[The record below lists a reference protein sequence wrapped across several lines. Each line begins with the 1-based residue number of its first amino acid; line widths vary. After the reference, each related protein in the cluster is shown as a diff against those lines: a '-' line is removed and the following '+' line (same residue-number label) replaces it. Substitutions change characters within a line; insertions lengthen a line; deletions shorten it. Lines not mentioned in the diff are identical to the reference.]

1 LFLFY
6 IIHDKRSERFIVT
19 YGKYNLD
26 SKNEAKKMAKRID
39 SKGLIDKMLEDTAK
53 TIDSVKN
60 DIEKTIVDY
69 TFVPGKDIIETDDT
83 IIVRVD
89 LAGIKKED
97 IVINLT
103 ETKLKVKAE
112 FEDEHE
118 VIGNNKRPNL
128 IRRSVRFPRKVKP
141 DEAEAK
147 FENGLLTVE
156 VPKLE
161 KKESFTVD
169 IK

>member
-1 LFLFY
+1 MT
-6 IIHDKRSERFIVT
+6 KR
-19 YGKYNLD
+19 
-26 SKNEAKKMAKRID
+26 MD
-39 SKGLIDKMLEDTAK
+39 SKGLIDKMLEDTASA
-53 TIDSVKN
+53 IDSIKN

-89 LAGIKKED
+89 LAGIKKEN
-97 IVINLT
+97 IVVNLT

-112 FEDEHE
+112 FEDEHLRE
-118 VIGNNKRPNL
+118 VMGNNRRPTL
-128 IRRSVRFPRKVKP
+128 IRRTVRFPKKVLAE
-141 DEAEAK
+141 EAEAK

-161 KKESFTVD
+161 KKESFSVN

>member
-1 LFLFY
+1 M
-6 IIHDKRSERFIVT
+6 KK
-19 YGKYNLD
+19 GMD
-26 SKNEAKKMAKRID
+26 SKAV
-39 SKGLIDKMLEDTAK
+39 IDKMLEDTSK
-53 TIDSVKN
+53 TIESIKN

-69 TFVPGKDIIETDDT
+69 TFVPGKDIIETDDS

-89 LAGIKKED
+89 LAGIKKEN
-97 IVINLT
+97 IELNLT
-103 ETKLKVKAE
+103 ETNLKVKAD
-112 FEDEHE
+112 FEDELIGE
-118 VIGNNKRPNL
+118 VRGNNRRPTL
-128 IRRSVRFPRKVKP
+128 IRRTVRFPRKVCP

-161 KKESFTVD
+161 KKQSFTID